1 MTVTKLPIL
10 RIDYLESTTIDLL
23 VYMKVQSYLVQ
34 SKIAMTNLGDLLLFK
49 SVDRLFI

>member
-10 RIDYLESTTIDLL
+10 DINYLEPTTIDLL

-34 SKIAMTNLGDLLLFK
+34 SKITLTYLGDLLLFK